1 MHTVIFDLGE
11 TLVDE
16 TRQWA
21 TAAKVAGVPMF
32 TLSAAIGA
40 VIERRLDHTAAFT
53 ALGIP
58 RVTMAESGYAV
69 TLDDFYPDALPTLRA
84 LKDVGYSVGI
94 VANQPAGV
102 AEQLEAMGLELD
114 VIATSATYGVAKP
127 DRRFFERIVADVGRP
142 PGEIVY
148 VGDRLDNDIL
158 PALAVGMHAV
168 FLRRGPWGYA
178 HARWPEAAT
187 ITHRIDALTELPA
200 VLRTLEQHPRP
211 Q

>member
-21 TAAKVAGVPMF
+21 TAARVAGVPMF

-40 VIERRLDHTAAFT
+40 VIERRLDHGAAFT
-53 ALGIP
+53 DLGIP
-58 RVTMAESGYAV
+58 RVTMVDSGYAV
-69 TLDDFYPDALPTLRA
+69 TLDDFYPDALPTLATLR
-84 LKDVGYSVGI
+84 DEGYPLGI

-127 DRRFFERIVADVGRP
+127 DRRFFERIVADAGRP

-158 PALAVGMHAV
+158 PALAVGMQAV

-178 HARWPEAAT
+178 HARWPEAAS
-187 ITHRIDALTELPA
+187 IPHRIDTLTELPA
-200 VLRTLEQHPRP
+200 VLRAISERN
-211 Q
+211 